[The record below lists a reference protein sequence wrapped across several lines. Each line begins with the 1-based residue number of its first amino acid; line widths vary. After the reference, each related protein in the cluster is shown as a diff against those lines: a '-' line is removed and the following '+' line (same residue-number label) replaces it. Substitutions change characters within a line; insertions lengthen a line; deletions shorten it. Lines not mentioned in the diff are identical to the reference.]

1 MGLDIFNKETFIKS
15 EISKIFRGVVL
26 YFSLF
31 IFHLK
36 KVVIFSFSLFIFH
49 LTHAQQ
55 LESYIQEGW
64 DNNSNIQSFELRY
77 VVAKEKIEEVNTI
90 PNTQLSVG
98 YFVSEP
104 ETRTG
109 AQRAKFSIQQKLP
122 WFGAITARENYSTAM
137 AETEYVDIVIVKRK
151 LALSIS
157 ETYYKLF
164 AIQSKQKI
172 LEDNMLLLQTYEKLV
187 LTSVEVGKASAV
199 DVLKLQIRQNE
210 LEQYKA
216 VLKESFLAEQIA
228 FNALLNRDSGKD
240 IIVPDEINMPLED
253 PITNTESLQLNPEL
267 LKYDKIYES
276 IKQSEL
282 LNRKEKSPQIGF
294 GLDYIPVSERNDV
307 AIHDNGKDIIMPMV
321 SFSIPIFN
329 KRHDSRT
336 RQNEL
341 RQQEITAQKEERLN
355 TMETILGKAVSYRN
369 TARIKYNTQ
378 KKNLKQ
384 AKNAEE
390 ILIKSYETGTID
402 FNDVLDIQE
411 LQLKFQLNQIES
423 IQLYYTQAA
432 MINYLT
438 N

>member
-1 MGLDIFNKETFIKS
+1 MKHLNIIIGF
-15 EISKIFRGVVL
+15 
-26 YFSLF
+26 LF
-31 IFHLK
+31 ISVF
-36 KVVIFSFSLFIFH
+36 
-49 LTHAQQ
+49 THAQQ

-64 DNNSNIQSFELRY
+64 LNSAKIQSFELRY
-77 VVAKEKIEEVNTI
+77 AVAKEKIKEVNAI
-90 PNTQLSVG
+90 PNTQFGVG

-122 WFGAITARENYSTAM
+122 WFGTITARENYSTAM
-137 AETEYVDIVIVKRK
+137 AEAEYVDIVIMKRK

-157 ETYYKLF
+157 QSYYKLF
-164 AIQSKQKI
+164 AIQNKQKI
-172 LEDNMLLLQTYEKLV
+172 LEDNILLLQTYEKLA

-199 DVLKLQIRQNE
+199 DVLRLQIRQNE
-210 LEQYKA
+210 LKQHKG
-216 VLKESFLAEQIA
+216 VLKESFLAEQIV
-228 FNALLNRDSGKD
+228 FNALLNRDSDID
-240 IIVPDEINMPLED
+240 IIVPNEMNIPLED
-253 PITNTESLQLNPEL
+253 PITNNENLQLNPEL

-282 LNRKEKSPQIGF
+282 LNRKEKAPQIGF

-307 AIHDNGKDIIMPMV
+307 IISDNGKDIIMPMV
-321 SFSIPIFN
+321 SFSIPIFS

-355 TMETILGKAVSYRN
+355 RMETILGKAISNRN

-378 KKNLKQ
+378 KENLKQ

-423 IQLYYTQAA
+423 IQLYYIEAA
-432 MINYLT
+432 IINYLT

>member
-1 MGLDIFNKETFIKS
+1 MKHLNIILGF
-15 EISKIFRGVVL
+15 
-26 YFSLF
+26 LF
-31 IFHLK
+31 ISVF
-36 KVVIFSFSLFIFH
+36 
-49 LTHAQQ
+49 TYAQQ

-64 DNNSNIQSFELRY
+64 DNSSSIQSFELRY
-77 VVAKEKIEEVNTI
+77 AVAKEKIKEVNTI

-122 WFGAITARENYSTAM
+122 WFGTITARENYSTAM
-137 AETEYVDIVIVKRK
+137 AETEYVDIVIAKRK

-157 ETYYKLF
+157 QSYYKLF
-164 AIQSKQKI
+164 AIQNKQKI
-172 LEDNMLLLQTYEKLV
+172 LENNILLLQTYEKLA
-187 LTSVEVGKASAV
+187 LTSIEVGKSSAV

-210 LEQYKA
+210 LEQHKA

-228 FNALLNRDSGKD
+228 FNALLNRDSGID
-240 IIVPDEINMPLED
+240 MIVPGKMNIPSED
-253 PITNTESLQLNPEL
+253 PITNKENLQLNPEL
-267 LKYDKIYES
+267 IKYDKIYES

-307 AIHDNGKDIIMPMV
+307 TINDNGKDIIMPMV

-336 RQNEL
+336 RQNKL

-355 TMETILGKAVSYRN
+355 HMETILGKAVSNRN

-378 KKNLKQ
+378 KENLKQ

-432 MINYLT
+432 IINYLT

>member
-1 MGLDIFNKETFIKS
+1 MKHLNIIIGF
-15 EISKIFRGVVL
+15 
-26 YFSLF
+26 LF
-31 IFHLK
+31 ISVF
-36 KVVIFSFSLFIFH
+36 
-49 LTHAQQ
+49 THAQQ

-64 DNNSNIQSFELRY
+64 LNSAKIQSFELRY
-77 VVAKEKIEEVNTI
+77 AVAKEKIKEVNTI
-90 PNTQLSVG
+90 PNTQFGVG

-122 WFGAITARENYSTAM
+122 WFGTITARENYSTAM
-137 AETEYVDIVIVKRK
+137 AEAEYVDIVIMKRK

-157 ETYYKLF
+157 QSYYKLF
-164 AIQSKQKI
+164 AIQNRQKI
-172 LEDNMLLLQTYEKLV
+172 LEDNILLLQTYEKLA

-199 DVLKLQIRQNE
+199 DVLRLQIRQNE
-210 LEQYKA
+210 LKQHKG
-216 VLKESFLAEQIA
+216 VLKESFLAEQIV
-228 FNALLNRDSGKD
+228 FNALLNRDSDID
-240 IIVPDEINMPLED
+240 IIVPGEMNIPLED
-253 PITNTESLQLNPEL
+253 PITNNENLQLNPEL

-282 LNRKEKSPQIGF
+282 LNRKEKAPQIGF

-307 AIHDNGKDIIMPMV
+307 TISDNGKDIIMPMV

-355 TMETILGKAVSYRN
+355 RMETILGKAISNRN

-378 KKNLKQ
+378 KENLKQ

-423 IQLYYTQAA
+423 IQLYYIEAA
-432 MINYLT
+432 IINYLT